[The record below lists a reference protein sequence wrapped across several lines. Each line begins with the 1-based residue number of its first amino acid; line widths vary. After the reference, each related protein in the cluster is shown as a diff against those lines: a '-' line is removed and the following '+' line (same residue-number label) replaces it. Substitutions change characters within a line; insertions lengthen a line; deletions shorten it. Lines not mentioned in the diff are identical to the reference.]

1 MLVQKI
7 DLDDPILGF
16 THSWIE
22 RLAQRVERLY
32 CIGLMVG
39 RHDLDESGVKVFSLG
54 KERDYRLFPDLQY
67 LFNLYRVLGEIE
79 RDGGVDILF
88 SHMAPVFAIAA
99 APYARWRRVP
109 LVQWYAHPTV
119 NWRLKLAHLF
129 CTRIVTSLPTAY
141 LYKHDKVSVVGQGI
155 GTDFFS
161 PDGGRKEE
169 RMPVILCVG
178 RISPAKEL
186 ETLLHASARLRK
198 RTSKPFCVAIVG
210 GPGVAEDEN
219 YLDGLREL
227 CKSLGIDD
235 IVSFEGPVPYGE
247 ELVDWYRRCA
257 VHVNLTPA
265 GFGDKVA
272 LEAMSCGALCI
283 VANEGYQ
290 ETLGDAAD
298 KLIFRSGDPEELAK
312 KLEWA
317 LSLSHERRE
326 EVGLYLR
333 ERIVRMHGLDRLVE
347 RLVGLFGEIS
357 TKHSRT

>member
-1 MLVQKI
+1 MSLVSRSS
-7 DLDDPILGF
+7 L
-16 THSWIE
+16 WAIE

-54 KERDYRLFPDLQY
+54 KEMDYKLFPDLRY
-67 LFNLYRVLGEIE
+67 LFNLYRALGEIE

-99 APYARWRRVP
+99 APYAFWRRVP

-129 CTRIVTSLPTAY
+129 CTRMVTSLPTAY

-169 RMPVILCVG
+169 RMPEILCVG
-178 RISPAKEL
+178 RISPAKGL
-186 ETLLHASARLRK
+186 TTLLHAAARLRK

-210 GPGVAEDEN
+210 GLGVAEDEN

-227 CKSLGIDD
+227 GKSLGIDD

-272 LEAMSCGALCI
+272 LEAMSCGAPCL
-283 VANEGYQ
+283 VANEGYR
-290 ETLGDAAD
+290 EVLGEEAENLLFRPGDAED
-298 KLIFRSGDPEELAK
+298 LAQ

-317 LSLSHERRE
+317 LNLAPESRD

-333 ERIVRMHGLDRLVE
+333 KRVVRMHGLDRLVE
-347 RLVGLFGEIS
+347 RMVGLFGELLAEP
-357 TKHSRT
+357 SRT